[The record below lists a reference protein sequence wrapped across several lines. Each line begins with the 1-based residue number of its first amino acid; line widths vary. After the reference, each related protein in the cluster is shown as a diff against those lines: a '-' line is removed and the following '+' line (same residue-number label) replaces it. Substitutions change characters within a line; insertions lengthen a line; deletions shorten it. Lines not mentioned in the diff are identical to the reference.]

1 MVDIKEWRQEF
12 GITQQAL
19 AKASGLDVRWIQKVE
34 AGDIDIMNV
43 TVKRFTLLM
52 KGISSLS
59 EQSNNPC
66 KMQNQVKTMII
77 PGISEP
83 PARTLRATVPENE
96 RHIFR

>member
-34 AGDIDIMNV
+34 AGDINIKNV
-43 TVKRFTLLM
+43 TVRRFTLLM

-59 EQSNNPC
+59 EQTKRHS
-66 KMQNQVKTMII
+66 KLQNQVETINGTYKMV
-77 PGISEP
+77 SELLKEEV
-83 PARTLRATVPENE
+83 A
-96 RHIFR
+96 

>member
-12 GITQQAL
+12 GITQQVL

-34 AGDIDIMNV
+34 AGDINIKNV

-59 EQSNNPC
+59 EQS
-66 KMQNQVKTMII
+66 KSHSKLQNQVETIN
-77 PGISEP
+77 GIYKMVAELLKEEL
-83 PARTLRATVPENE
+83 A
-96 RHIFR
+96 

>member
-34 AGDIDIMNV
+34 AGDINIKNV
-43 TVKRFTLLM
+43 TVRRFTLLM

-59 EQSNNPC
+59 EQTKCHS
-66 KMQNQVKTMII
+66 KLQNQVETINGTYKMV
-77 PGISEP
+77 SELLKEEL
-83 PARTLRATVPENE
+83 A
-96 RHIFR
+96 

>member
-1 MVDIKEWRQEF
+1 MEEITMVDIKEWRQEF

-34 AGDIDIMNV
+34 AGDINIKNV

-59 EQSNNPC
+59 EQS
-66 KMQNQVKTMII
+66 KSHSKLQNQVET
-77 PGISEP
+77 E
-83 PARTLRATVPENE
+83 
-96 RHIFR
+96 

>member
-1 MVDIKEWRQEF
+1 
-12 GITQQAL
+12 
-19 AKASGLDVRWIQKVE
+19 VRWIQKVE

-66 KMQNQVKTMII
+66 KMQNQVKTINGTYKMV
-77 PGISEP
+77 SELLKWEEL
-83 PARTLRATVPENE
+83 A
-96 RHIFR
+96 